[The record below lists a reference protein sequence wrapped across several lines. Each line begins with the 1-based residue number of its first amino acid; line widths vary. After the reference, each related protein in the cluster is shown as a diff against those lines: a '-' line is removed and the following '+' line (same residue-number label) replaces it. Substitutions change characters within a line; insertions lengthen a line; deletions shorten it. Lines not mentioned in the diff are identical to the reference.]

1 MNEYA
6 FEVKLRAVVRVRAP
20 SKDEASKV
28 VESVFGSPSNLE
40 IGLANEHNAALG
52 RAAAVTAVNFQ
63 QTSEP
68 KPIKDSGPANSR
80 RSPRR
85 GRKRAPAAPRR

>member
-1 MNEYA
+1 MNEYV

-28 VESVFGSPSNLE
+28 VASAIGSPGTLE
-40 IGLANEHNAALG
+40 IELANQANAALG

-63 QTSEP
+63 HTSEP
-68 KPIKDSGPANSR
+68 RPVSDDKPK
-80 RSPRR
+80 
-85 GRKRAPAAPRR
+85 AARHAA